1 MTEAKMKKLIIA
13 IVAAATVLFVL
24 LASYLAYQWITIA
37 VYNNRIEKAK
47 ENIAAYEQKIEESSN
62 ELEYKSSD
70 LFKQI
75 EAFKLG
81 LIQGNK

>member
-1 MTEAKMKKLIIA
+1 MTKAKMTTIINA

-24 LASYLAYQWITIA
+24 LATYLIYQWITIA
-37 VYNNRIEKAK
+37 VYNNRIKKAE
-47 ENIAAYEQKIEESSN
+47 ENIAAYEQMIEESSS

-81 LIQGNK
+81 LIEGNK